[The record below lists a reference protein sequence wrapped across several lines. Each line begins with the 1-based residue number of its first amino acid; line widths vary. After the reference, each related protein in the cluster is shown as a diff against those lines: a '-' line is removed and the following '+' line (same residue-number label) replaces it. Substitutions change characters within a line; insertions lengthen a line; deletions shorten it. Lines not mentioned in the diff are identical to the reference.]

1 MLRLLIGLTL
11 VLAASALPAQWAAA
25 QFKNE
30 GMGVL
35 VPPTRGIPHPPGSNP
50 MPPPASA
57 PAPVPPP
64 APAQSSSGPPPS
76 PPPASGQQ
84 AK

>member
-35 VPPTRGIPHPPGSNP
+35 VPPTRGIPHPGSNP
-50 MPPPASA
+50 IPPPASA
-57 PAPVPPP
+57 PAPVPAP

-76 PPPASGQQ
+76 APPASGQQ